1 MPKRRR
7 KRSITIAT
15 IAAVGS
21 AFLASPL
28 DDLLFWSLMGKTF
41 LTLPWSTSILLG
53 TALGL
58 IVYLILQKRNSR

>member
-7 KRSITIAT
+7 KRSVTIAT

-21 AFLASPL
+21 AFVASPL
-28 DDLLFWSLMGKTF
+28 DDLLFWSFIGKTF

-58 IVYLILQKRNSR
+58 IVFAVLQKRNLR